1 MSWLILP
8 DWFTQRLPGWI
19 DIEAVERWTV
29 ALIILVAAFVLAFL
43 VDWLLARLV
52 GRWTK
57 RTETLL
63 DDRLIAILHGPV
75 RTTVALVGLVFVV
88 ERLELG
94 EPYHRYTLSVF
105 KTVAIVVWLLFLL
118 RALGLLLEA
127 IGGPESR
134 FKFLD
139 ERTFP
144 LFENLSKIAA
154 VAFGVYFMFL
164 AWDIDVSALVASLG
178 IAGIAV
184 GFAAR
189 ESLANLLAGV
199 SISADAPYKVG
210 DFIVLDTGER
220 GRVTRI
226 GLRSSRLLTRDD
238 IEITI
243 PNSVLAEA
251 KIINESGGPWEKER
265 IRIRVSVAYGSD
277 LDQVYEVLLQAA
289 QDEDNICEEPSPRVR
304 FREFGDSGLLME
316 LLGWIDE
323 PVLRGRTVHH
333 LNTVIYKRFQKEGIE
348 IPFPQQDVHVKSWPS
363 VPLPPA
369 PRVLP
374 PRPESPPDEEADE
387 SPPGEPPAPS

>member
-1 MSWLILP
+1 MSWLTLP
-8 DWFTQRLPGWI
+8 DWFAQRLPGWI
-19 DIEAVERWTV
+19 DVDAVERWAV
-29 ALIILVAAFVLAFL
+29 ALVILVAAFVLAFL

-63 DDRLIAILHGPV
+63 DDRLIQSLHGPV

-88 ERLELG
+88 QRLELG
-94 EPYHRYTLSVF
+94 DPYHRYTLSIL
-105 KTVAIVVWLLFLL
+105 KTVAIVVWLLFVL
-118 RALGLLLEA
+118 RLIGLVLEA
-127 IGGPESR
+127 MGGPASR

-144 LFENLSKIAA
+144 LFDNLSKIAA
-154 VAFGVYFMFL
+154 VGFGVYFMFL
-164 AWDIDVSALVASLG
+164 AWDIDVTGLVTTLG

-199 SISADAPYKVG
+199 SISADAPYKMG

-243 PNSVLAEA
+243 PNSVLADA

-265 IRIRVSVAYGSD
+265 IRIRVGVAYGSD
-277 LDQVYEVLLQAA
+277 LDHVYEVLLQAA
-289 QDEDNICEEPSPRVR
+289 HDEDNICEEPSPRVR

-323 PVLRGRTVHH
+323 PVLRGRTIHH
-333 LNTVIYKRFQKEGIE
+333 LNTEIYKRFQKEGIE
-348 IPFPQQDVHVKSWPS
+348 IPFPQQDVHVKTWPS
-363 VPLPPA
+363 APLPPA
-369 PRVLP
+369 PRALP
-374 PRPESPPDEEADE
+374 PKPESPRDEEADE